1 MHMYDILNK
10 KRMGLALT
18 RDEIAFFVRGY
29 TSGEIPDYQASA
41 LLMAICIHGMSDE
54 ETASLTLAMAHSG
67 DTADLSHIPGVKAD
81 KHSTGGVGDKTTLI
95 VAPLAAACGVTVAKM
110 SGRGLGYTGGT
121 IDKLESIPGFSTQQT
136 PERFARI
143 AGETGLCIVGQSGN
157 LAPADK
163 KLYALRDVTATV
175 ESIPLIAS
183 SIMSK
188 KLAGGSDCIVL
199 DVKTGNGAFMKTLKD
214 SISLAQTMVAIGT
227 HAGKKTAALIT
238 DMNRPLG
245 MAVGNALEVEEA
257 CRVLKGEGPD
267 DLRTISIELAAMMVF
282 LAGKAASMED
292 ARASVQEKLEDGS
305 ALKKFR
311 EWIASQGGDPSVIE
325 NPELLPHAK
334 VSRRVCAG
342 RPGWIDSIDTQGVG
356 RSSVLL
362 GAGRETKSSR
372 LDYGAGI
379 RFYRKLGDWVDEGD
393 VLAEV
398 FAPDEQSAS
407 EGAQVLRRAICI
419 GQVRAE
425 IPPLF
430 YAMITEN
437 KNSNRQ
443 NCILY
448 TENGM
453 KEL

>member
-1 MHMYDILNK
+1 
-10 KRMGLALT
+10 MGLALT
-18 RDEIAFFVRGY
+18 REEIAYFVRGY
-29 TSGEIPDYQASA
+29 TCGEIPDYQASA
-41 LLMAICIHGMSDE
+41 LLMAICIRGMNDE
-54 ETASLTLAMAHSG
+54 ETTALTLAMAHSG
-67 DTADLSHIPGVKAD
+67 DTADLSHIPGMKAD

-136 PERFARI
+136 PERFAQI
-143 AGETGLCIVGQSGN
+143 AEEIGLCLVGQSGN

-214 SISLAQTMVAIGT
+214 AIQLAQAMVTIGT
-227 HAGKKTAALIT
+227 HAGKRTAALIT

-257 CRVLKGEGPD
+257 CQVLMGKGPE
-267 DLRTISIELAAMMVF
+267 DLRAISVELAAMMVF
-282 LAGKAASMED
+282 LAGKSASLEN
-292 ARASVQEKLEDGS
+292 ARTLVQEKLENGS
-305 ALKKFR
+305 ALEKFR
-311 EWIASQGGDPSVIE
+311 KWVALQGGDASVIE
-325 NPELLPHAK
+325 NPERLPHAK
-334 VSRRVCAG
+334 VSRQVCAD
-342 RPGWIDSIDTQGVG
+342 RPGWIDFMDTQRIG

-362 GAGRETKSSR
+362 GAGRETKESQ

-379 RFYRKLGDWVDEGD
+379 RFCKTLGDWVDEGD
-393 VLAEV
+393 VIAEV

-407 EGAQVLRRAICI
+407 EGSQVLRRAICI

-437 KNSNRQ
+437 KNLNKQ
-443 NCILY
+443 NCVFY
-448 TENGM
+448 TDTRV